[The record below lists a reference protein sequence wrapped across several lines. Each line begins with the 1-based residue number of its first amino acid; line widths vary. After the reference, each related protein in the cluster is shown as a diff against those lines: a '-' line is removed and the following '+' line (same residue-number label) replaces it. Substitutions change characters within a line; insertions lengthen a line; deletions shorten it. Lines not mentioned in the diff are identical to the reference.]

1 MSVYIGGKVYSVPT
15 TTSYNA
21 SLSESILV
29 SGSLQYIILP
39 LNPINGSYVN
49 IFFDPAYANN
59 LIIENNGKNINGTG
73 LSYYVLDYNDF
84 IAKYVSN
91 SIGWLIHPI
100 VMGTKLD
107 CFNISSISIDD
118 NYTLCNDSSTGSTWS
133 WGHNSYGELGTGNMI
148 NYSSP
153 VSVLGGISF
162 TQTYIGNQFSLGI
175 RGSDGTAWAWGS
187 NFYGELGTGNAIS
200 YSSPVSVLG
209 GISFAQV
216 IVGNQFSLGIR
227 GSDGTAW
234 AWGYN
239 TYGQLGT
246 GNAISYSSPVS
257 VLGGISFAQVIVGY
271 DHSFGIRGSDG
282 TAWAWGYNSSGQLG
296 TGNNTITSYLSP
308 VSVVGGISWNKIS
321 GGIECSLGIRGSD
334 GSEWSWGSNS
344 YGQLGTGNATSY
356 SSPVVVLGGTYMGF
370 SQIASGAKHLF
381 ATNSTDGT
389 GWACGIN
396 TYGQLG
402 NGNATSYSSPV
413 SVVGGMSF
421 NQISGGNT
429 HTFGINGQ
437 SGDLWVWG
445 GNIAGNLGTGNMKS
459 YSSPVSVVA

>member
-118 NYTLCNDSSTGSTWS
+118 NYTLCNDSSTGSTWA
-133 WGHNSYGELGTGNMI
+133 WGSNSYGELGTGNMT

-153 VSVLGGISF
+153 ASVLGGISF

-175 RGSDGTAWAWGS
+175 RGSDGTAWAWGY
-187 NFYGELGTGNAIS
+187 NWVGALGTGNSTSYSSPVSVLGGISFSQLSGGMYHSLGIRGSDGTAWAWGFNSSGQLGTGNITYYSSPVSVLGGISWNKVFGCYNCSFGIRSLDGTAWAWGGNDYGQLGQSNTTSYSSPISVLGAISFVQVIGFNSHFLGIKGSDGSAWAWGKNDYGQLGTGDMIS

-209 GISFAQV
+209 GISFKQLSG
-216 IVGNQFSLGIR
+216 GNGHSLGIR

-234 AWGYN
+234 AWGLN
-239 TYGQLGT
+239 TYGTL
-246 GNAISYSSPVS
+246 
-257 VLGGISFAQVIVGY
+257 
-271 DHSFGIRGSDG
+271 
-282 TAWAWGYNSSGQLG
+282 
-296 TGNNTITSYLSP
+296 GNNT
-308 VSVVGGISWNKIS
+308 
-321 GGIECSLGIRGSD
+321 R
-334 GSEWSWGSNS
+334 
-344 YGQLGTGNATSY
+344 
-356 SSPVVVLGGTYMGF
+356 
-370 SQIASGAKHLF
+370 
-381 ATNSTDGT
+381 
-389 GWACGIN
+389 
-396 TYGQLG
+396 
-402 NGNATSYSSPV
+402 TSYSSPV
-413 SVVGGMSF
+413 SVVGGISWK
-421 NQISGGNT
+421 QIIG
-429 HTFGINGQ
+429 GINGYSYLGINGSNNQ
-437 SGDLWVWG
+437 IWG
-445 GNIAGNLGTGNMKS
+445 WGQNVYGQLGTGNITS
-459 YSSPVSVVA
+459 YSSPILVLFF